1 MLLTGRSVDAQEAA
15 RLGLVNEVVSHAE
28 LLPAARR
35 WAAQILA
42 CAPLSVRASKQAAM
56 RGLEAAG
63 LEAAISGRYE
73 QVGLMLGSED
83 LMEGARAFAQKRKPA
98 WKGR

>member
-1 MLLTGRSVDAQEAA
+1 VEAH
-15 RLGLVNEVVSHAE
+15 RLGLVSEVAPHAE
-28 LLPAARR
+28 LLLAARR

-42 CAPLSVRASKQAAM
+42 CAPLSVRASKQAAIA
-56 RGLEAAG
+56 GLDVAG
-63 LEAAISGRYE
+63 LEAAMSGRYE

-83 LMEGARAFAQKRKPA
+83 LMEGARAFAQKRRPA